1 MRIPERILPT
11 ETSIDNREGKMSF
24 ETISQND
31 RELQKNL
38 YFIAE
43 LLGVLRRSRRATRQ
57 RARVESEISAATER
71 LEYLIHEYQDTLRHG
86 TTQEAHVHRLA
97 SRPVCDDCRR
107 KRTERR
113 TVSKRAET
121 TVMELPLWQPALDF
135 AVACTR
141 SVANDFL
148 SSQSLSVAEHFPLC
162 VVRLRSVLRHLQDLS
177 AIPTQ
182 GPELGLSEPWDH
194 CADCEKPIEAEL
206 GQK

>member
-1 MRIPERILPT
+1 
-11 ETSIDNREGKMSF
+11 MSF
-24 ETISQND
+24 QTISQND
-31 RELQKNL
+31 RELQKTM

-43 LLGVLRRSRRATRQ
+43 LLGVLRRGRREL
-57 RARVESEISAATER
+57 RARVESEISTSTER
-71 LEYLIHEYQDTLRHG
+71 LEYLIHEYQDTLLEG
-86 TTQEAHVHRLA
+86 TTQEAHVHRLGT
-97 SRPVCDDCRR
+97 RPVCDDCRR
-107 KRTERR
+107 KRIERR
-113 TVSKRAET
+113 TVSKQAET
-121 TVMELPLWQPALDF
+121 MVLQPQLWQPTLDF
-135 AVACTR
+135 AIACTR